1 MLPDANRQADF
12 EREKEYEAEHLREQ
26 QIEARIQ
33 TLCENPEVLIELIDD
48 YVNEK
53 NIGDTY
59 VRLLHAV
66 LTTPY
71 YKTIQRPGKSTE
83 FAVTQHIKRM
93 QDLMHTAV
101 KEYAITLVDRN
112 TG

>member
-1 MLPDANRQADF
+1 MLPDANRQADY
-12 EREKEYEAEHLREQ
+12 EREKQYEAEHLREQ
-26 QIEARIQ
+26 QIEERIKI
-33 TLCENPEVLIELIDD
+33 LCENPEMLNELIGD

-59 VRLLHAV
+59 DRLLHAV
-66 LTTPY
+66 LTTPH
-71 YKTIQRPGKSTE
+71 YKTVNRPGKPTE
-83 FAVTQHIKRM
+83 FAVTQHIKRL

-101 KEYAITLVDRN
+101 KEYAITLVDRK